1 MVNWS
6 NYGKNLSV
14 KIICIMFFF
23 CGKLQVNCLHW
34 VCFSRSSPLEVQN
47 QCYIGSERES
57 LKSPDASSDCH
68 KGPDLAKKK
77 RRDNARNKSR
87 LSASFRSELASRLDE
102 EYSSN
107 SLPRCAVKRKTVNAS
122 LMGHYKIIS
131 KPSESKS
138 DDDEDE
144 GIGSAESL
152 VSTPELEEWKNELN
166 D

>member
-1 MVNWS
+1 MWKIAS
-6 NYGKNLSV
+6 QLFTLSLFV
-14 KIICIMFFF
+14 
-23 CGKLQVNCLHW
+23 
-34 VCFSRSSPLEVQN
+34 RSSSIEVHN
-47 QCYIGSERES
+47 KCYPDIGSERES

-68 KGPDLAKKK
+68 KGHDLAKKK
-77 RRDNARNKSR
+77 KPRDNLRNKSR

-107 SLPRCAVKRKTVNAS
+107 SLPRCTVKRKTVNAS

-131 KPSESKS
+131 KPPESKS

-152 VSTPELEEWKNELN
+152 VSTPELEE
-166 D
+166 